1 MHQRPQK
8 PSLIP
13 FRCYNIIPAA
23 ISTSEEPSAT
33 PFSLY
38 LSIYLSPSTSLF
50 RHFSLPSSIVGQI
63 RGCLH
68 YSLSG
73 QSNQISNQRLEHRI
87 CQSSPKG
94 ESKKDPEQG
103 KKNHVLRCLRSRS
116 SLISCLRETLLRSLQ
131 LLRHRSRGTSL
142 SLTSS
147 LSLRPLTLPL
157 QVSVPCSSLFKTVTV
172 RCGHCTNLL
181 SVNMRALLLPT
192 ANQYSDSFLIPPHS
206 NLLVRSRLLIVLVL
220 KVFKVSERTGRALTS
235 PSAVA
240 SGAASDCTKP
250 DDSAAEGNAGDEPD
264 PDG

>member
-1 MHQRPQK
+1 M
-8 PSLIP
+8 SS
-13 FRCYNIIPAA
+13 AA
-23 ISTSEEPSAT
+23 FA
-33 PFSLY
+33 LDH
-38 LSIYLSPSTSLF
+38 L
-50 RHFSLPSSIVGQI
+50 
-63 RGCLH
+63 
-68 YSLSG
+68 
-73 QSNQISNQRLEHRI
+73 
-87 CQSSPKG
+87 
-94 ESKKDPEQG
+94 
-103 KKNHVLRCLRSRS
+103 S
-116 SLISCLRETLLRSLQ
+116 SLASEKLCYVHCSYCDTVLAV
-131 LLRHRSRGTSL
+131 SL
-142 SLTSS
+142 SLSPSS

-192 ANQYSDSFLIPPHS
+192 ANQYIYSFLIPPHS

-250 DDSAAEGNAGDEPD
+250 DDSAAEGNAGDKPD